1 MSRGTAPPAVL
12 ITGGA
17 SGIGRACAQ
26 RAAADGAR
34 VGVLDL
40 DAEAAKAV
48 AAELPGEAGRH
59 AGAGADVSD
68 GPEVSAAV
76 GRLRAGLGPFT
87 GLVASAGIAPRGGI
101 DTVTD
106 DQLAAAFSVNVGGVV
121 HAVQAVL
128 PDMRAAGSGSIVAL
142 ASLAA
147 FRGGGLLGGTAYAA
161 SKGAVVSLVRA
172 LARELAAD
180 RIRVNAVAPGPTATP
195 MLGAAGESENR
206 VFAETTLLGR
216 AGEAAELAGTAA
228 FLLGAD
234 AGFVTG
240 QVLHANG
247 GAHFG

>member
-1 MSRGTAPPAVL
+1 MTRPVVL

-17 SGIGRACAQ
+17 SGIGRACAH

-40 DAEAAKAV
+40 DAEAARAV
-48 AAELPGEAGRH
+48 AAELPGEPGAH

-68 GPEVSAAV
+68 GARMAAAV
-76 GRLRAGLGPFT
+76 DGLRDRVGPFT

-106 DQLAAAFSVNVGGVV
+106 EQLRSAFAVNVGGVV

-128 PDMRAAGSGSIVAL
+128 PDLRSARAGSIVAL

-161 SKGAVVSLVRA
+161 SKGAVVSLIRA

-180 RIRVNAVAPGPTATP
+180 RIRVNAIAPGPTATP
-195 MLGAAGESENR
+195 MLGAADESENR
-206 VFAETTLLGR
+206 AFAETTLLGR
-216 AGEAAELAGTAA
+216 AGEAEELAGTAA
-228 FLLGAD
+228 FLLGPD
-234 AGFVTG
+234 AGFITG